1 MEKKEGVKRVLIT
14 SIGGGNTETVEGKM
28 ELKKYHNTVYS
39 INNKKYKATTY
50 MPKVVE
56 EEFGVDKTIIIG
68 TTGTMWDNVYKEYCK
83 KNDEKID
90 RNYVKNLREI
100 ERESDKNTPI
110 EALNIDKFNEE
121 FGNGVKGIVIKYGL
135 NREEI
140 FKNFNSII
148 QLEEEF
154 NDEDEYEVILDITH
168 SFRSTAFWMFLVMT
182 YLTDVSNKNIK
193 IIEVTYG
200 MHEITRKNDDSSP
213 IILLNS
219 FLEILNWIKG
229 ASELKQYGNSYY
241 ILNELKDSNDDI
253 PEDIKKELRN
263 FSNAMNM
270 NYIATLMESID
281 RLKNL
286 KEQINEIS
294 GPAKHIVPEVLMNFI
309 EDFDLKE
316 KDDIKKAYLLQATLA
331 KWHCDQKR
339 YAMAAINISEAIVTF
354 ILVTLEI
361 NSKKL
366 KGKFDPDNKGQ
377 KWLREIHEKYKNDLN
392 LSDDEK
398 QIYEYAE
405 MYVETV
411 RIRKEAAHSL
421 GKQLNID
428 DDVEKL
434 EKYSNNVIR
443 LLKNQNIIKEF
454 EKKLGIL
461 KGIDLKD
468 KPEKISVKSEKNTNE
483 DRNKV
488 LDCENINS
496 KKILVVSTRLLSDEE
511 KNELEIKYQFQK
523 ENIIELEANDIEKW
537 KKANSDRELKY
548 FKDKIISDLKE
559 GDCILLHGDY
569 LKMNKMRGYAI
580 NTTNPLKPYKIK
592 ILIFSDRVSP
602 KDEYFKEI

>member
-1 MEKKEGVKRVLIT
+1 MEKREGVKRVLIT
-14 SIGGGNTETVEGKM
+14 SIGGGNIETSEGKM
-28 ELKKYHNTVYS
+28 ELKKYYNTVYS

-83 KNDEKID
+83 KNDERID

-121 FGNGVKGIVIKYGL
+121 FGSGVKGIVIKYGL

-140 FKNFNSII
+140 FENFNSII

-270 NYIATLMESID
+270 NYVGS
-281 RLKNL
+281 
-286 KEQINEIS
+286 
-294 GPAKHIVPEVLMNFI
+294 
-309 EDFDLKE
+309 
-316 KDDIKKAYLLQATLA
+316 LL
-331 KWHCDQKR
+331 
-339 YAMAAINISEAIVTF
+339 
-354 ILVTLEI
+354 
-361 NSKKL
+361 
-366 KGKFDPDNKGQ
+366 
-377 KWLREIHEKYKNDLN
+377 
-392 LSDDEK
+392 
-398 QIYEYAE
+398 
-405 MYVETV
+405 
-411 RIRKEAAHSL
+411 
-421 GKQLNID
+421 
-428 DDVEKL
+428 
-434 EKYSNNVIR
+434 
-443 LLKNQNIIKEF
+443 
-454 EKKLGIL
+454 
-461 KGIDLKD
+461 
-468 KPEKISVKSEKNTNE
+468 
-483 DRNKV
+483 
-488 LDCENINS
+488 
-496 KKILVVSTRLLSDEE
+496 
-511 KNELEIKYQFQK
+511 
-523 ENIIELEANDIEKW
+523 
-537 KKANSDRELKY
+537 
-548 FKDKIISDLKE
+548 
-559 GDCILLHGDY
+559 
-569 LKMNKMRGYAI
+569 
-580 NTTNPLKPYKIK
+580 
-592 ILIFSDRVSP
+592 
-602 KDEYFKEI
+602 